1 MADYPTP
8 TLPIPP
14 EFNPSTFQVN
24 PSAGISVGFADSR
37 YLKLNGGTETGPVIF
52 QSSTTFQNSSTYT
65 ANNTSLAFSGT
76 GQQILAGSGSL
87 TIPSISFYSNSNTGI
102 YLPSANIIAMVC
114 NGIEELRISASLI
127 TSSNPINLPSG
138 SNTAPAVQVGATG
151 VGLYSSAANTL
162 NFATNSTNQLAISTT
177 AITSTLP
184 IACPSTTTIT
194 NCGLQV
200 GLANTGLQ
208 YNGGVLYFGLGG
220 TQMMR
225 YQAAQI
231 YSSVPHNFTNGSAA
245 TPSLTA
251 ASYQTTGLYW
261 SAGPTLNI
269 TAGGVQRANITGTS
283 LQLNGVPLDANGN
296 NVQNAPQVGNAAGNL
311 ELRMNSTGAGGTF
324 TITGGTGLLS
334 GTAGGSSGQHLALT
348 INGVSYKIALLLP

>member
-1 MADYPTP
+1 MAAYDPP
-8 TLPIPP
+8 NHIPP
-14 EFNPSTFQVN
+14 LNIFNPDEYAPQDATGISQAAADARYLRLSGGVLSGTVSFNAGLSCTTQIINATANAIN
-24 PSAGISVGFADSR
+24 PSYSFIADPNSGLWSGGVGIINVSCG
-37 YLKLNGGTETGPVIF
+37 
-52 QSSTTFQNSSTYT
+52 SSNRLSIS
-65 ANNTSLAFSGT
+65 TSL
-76 GQQILAGSGSL
+76 L
-87 TIPSISFYSNSNTGI
+87 TST
-102 YLPSANIIAMVC
+102 
-114 NGIEELRISASLI
+114 
-127 TSSNPINLPSG
+127 NPINLPSG
-138 SNTAPAVQVGATG
+138 SNTAPAVQIGATG
-151 VGLYSSAANTL
+151 TGIYSSAANTL

-184 IACPSTTTIT
+184 IFCPSTTTIT

-208 YNGGVLYFGLGG
+208 YNAGVLYFGLGG

-245 TPSLTA
+245 APSLTA

-283 LQLNGVPLDANGN
+283 LQLNGIPLDANGN

-311 ELRMNSTGAGGTF
+311 ELRMNSTGAGGTL
-324 TITGGTGLLS
+324 TLTGGTGLLS
-334 GTAGGSSGQHLALT
+334 GTSGGSSGQHLVIT
-348 INGVSYKIALLLP
+348 INGVNYKIPLNNP